1 MFSKS
6 ISCGTSGAWYYLRMN
21 IVFDIGGTNM
31 RVASA
36 VGDVL
41 GEIRKVP
48 TPPDPIE
55 GIKVFT
61 TLAHKIAGESI
72 EHAAGSIA
80 ADRIDENGVLHGAR
94 KLTLWNETPF
104 IKDLSDA
111 LAAPVTAANDGIIVG
126 LGELR
131 KGGGR
136 GFQSIAY
143 ITVSTGVGG
152 ALMTGEDDIGTA
164 PILGELTLGVGSLE
178 DQISG
183 TAITKKFGIHPK
195 ELDSLEERNKL
206 ADILAAGLSE
216 IAAFWKPH
224 AFVIGGSM
232 IVGVNPI
239 PLERVREKF
248 TAVPVKMAELGDNG
262 GLIGGAILAMQTT
275 KD

>member
-1 MFSKS
+1 
-6 ISCGTSGAWYYLRMN
+6 MN

-31 RVASA
+31 RVATA
-36 VGDVL
+36 EGDVL

-48 TPPDPIE
+48 TPKDPKD
-55 GIKVFT
+55 GVATFVA
-61 TLAHKIAGESI
+61 LAREVAGGPI

-80 ADRIDENGVLHGAR
+80 ADRIDAHGVLHGAR
-94 KLTLWNETPF
+94 KLMLWNETPF
-104 IKDLSDA
+104 IKELSDA
-111 LAAPVTAANDGIIVG
+111 LAAPVIAANDGIIVG

-136 GFQSIAY
+136 GFSSIAY

-152 ALMTGEDDIGTA
+152 ALVSDERAISTA
-164 PILGELTLGVGSLE
+164 PILGELTLAVGNLE
-178 DQISG
+178 EQISG

-206 ADILAAGLSE
+206 ADILAEGLSE
-216 IAAFWKPH
+216 IAALWNPE

-232 IVGVNPI
+232 ILGVNPI

-248 TAVPVKMAELGDNG
+248 TAVPVKMAELKDNG
-262 GLIGGAILAMQTT
+262 GLIGGAILAAQPRSSAVV
-275 KD
+275 